1 MENVMKLRM
10 FIAAALATI
19 VAASLGSA
27 LTSLPAHA
35 AQGTRDTRGAQG
47 VTAQKITLGT
57 ILDLSGSIAAYGK
70 QLRMGM
76 QLRVD
81 EVNEQ
86 GGIHGR
92 KLELLVEDSSFD
104 PKKAVLAAHKL
115 VDRGG
120 IFALVGHIG
129 TPHNIATM
137 PVLFEKNV
145 VNFFPISA
153 AREMH
158 EPFHRLKFAAWADY
172 LDQIG
177 GPLPG
182 LVKDRAAKKVCAIHQ
197 DDEFGL
203 EIVRGAEAGL
213 KTIGMTLAEKT
224 SYKRGATDFSSQI
237 ARLKAAGCDLVV
249 MGTIIRETVGAIA
262 EARKTGFAPT
272 FFASYAAYSELIPKL
287 GGPAM
292 DGLVVSMMLAFPY
305 LDDATPN
312 VRFWANKYKTK
323 FGEDPTALS
332 AYGYTVVDAFVRA
345 AHKAGPRLDTDAFVK
360 AMESITI
367 APDLFGGP
375 ELSFAPTK
383 RLGSDATRLSQLIDG
398 KWRVMSDYR

>member
-1 MENVMKLRM
+1 MTRLRTVAAVSLETILATIM
-10 FIAAALATI
+10 VAALA
-19 VAASLGSA
+19 VALAFV
-27 LTSLPAHA
+27 PAHA
-35 AQGTRDTRGAQG
+35 AQTTSQG
-47 VTAQKITLGT
+47 VTAQKLTLGT
-57 ILDLSGSIAAYGK
+57 ILDLSGPVAGYGK

-92 KLELLVEDSSFD
+92 KLELLAEDSAFD
-104 PKKAVLAAHKL
+104 PKKAVLAAQKL
-115 VDRGG
+115 VSQDG

-145 VNFFPISA
+145 VNFLPVSA
-153 AREMH
+153 SREMH

-172 LDQIG
+172 VDQIG
-177 GPLPG
+177 GPLPA
-182 LVKDRAAKKVCAIHQ
+182 LVKDKGAKKVCAIHQ

-213 KTIGMTLAEKT
+213 KAIGMTLAEKT
-224 SYKRGATDFSSQI
+224 SYKRGATDFSSQV
-237 ARLKAAGCDLVV
+237 ARLKSGGCDFVV
-249 MGTIIRETVGAIA
+249 MGTIIRETVGTIA
-262 EARKTGFAPT
+262 QARKSGFAPT
-272 FFASYAAYSELIPKL
+272 FLASYAAYSELIAKL

-292 DGLVVSMMLAFPY
+292 DGLYVSMMLAFPY
-305 LDDATPN
+305 LDDAAPN
-312 VRFWANKYKTK
+312 VRFWANKYKTR

-332 AYGYTVVDAFVRA
+332 AYGYTVIDTFVRA

-360 AMESITI
+360 AMESLTI
-367 APDLFGGP
+367 PPDLFGGP
-375 ELSFAPTK
+375 ELSFGPKK
-383 RLGSDATRLSQLIDG
+383 RLGSDAARLSQLVDG
-398 KWRVMSDYR
+398 RWRVVSDYR